1 MRMSKRRVIN
11 GNVFIQTR
19 TGGWRLVKNGYIRT
33 RRGWRKLRRRSRI
46 GSTAPLAS
54 PIIEPIIPEQPT
66 RQQWSGKYDALRSG
80 GE

>member
-33 RRGWRKLRRRSRI
+33 RRGWQAAAALPDREHRA
-46 GSTAPLAS
+46 TC
-54 PIIEPIIPEQPT
+54 QP
-66 RQQWSGKYDALRSG
+66 DH
-80 GE
+80 